1 LSEETS
7 VVNRKIRKMKA
18 KDNIEEIILKN
29 LEQLN
34 DSEPQEGHFERFEAK
49 LNAQN
54 KKKKITFSVVWK
66 VAAAVIFVLLATNQ
80 AYIYL
85 SPDHQGSIFG
95 TTKNNDITLASVSE
109 EYKEVEFYYTN
120 AINVGLDKW
129 SSLADDGFIS
139 EEEQLMMDEELNEF
153 EDRFKTLQQDLK
165 ANPNDERVVN
175 AMLEYYQVKLSVIN
189 MIVNKLEEV
198 KQTNK
203 NHDVEI

>member
-1 LSEETS
+1 
-7 VVNRKIRKMKA
+7 MKA

-34 DSEPQEGHFERFEAK
+34 DNEPLEGHFERFEAK

-54 KKKKITFSVVWK
+54 KKKKITFNVVWK
-66 VAAAVIFVLLATNQ
+66 VAAAMIFVLLATNQ
-80 AYIYL
+80 VYIYL
-85 SPDHQGSIFG
+85 SPDHQGSIPDATG
-95 TTKNNDITLASVSE
+95 NNDVTLSSVSD

-120 AINVGLDKW
+120 AINVGLSKW
-129 SSLADDGFIS
+129 SSLAEDGFIS
-139 EEEQLMMDEELNEF
+139 EDEQQMMDEELNEF
-153 EDRFKTLQQDLK
+153 EDRFKTLQKDLA

-175 AMLEYYQVKLSVIN
+175 AMLEYYQAKLSVIN

-203 NHDVEI
+203 NHEVEI